1 MVGPTRRTVF
11 IASLLAVLPACTH
24 HVADLSLLSTKQVP
38 PRPYVLARGVSAE
51 ECAYQVFFIPL
62 GAPRP
67 DLGRLVERMLVQVQ
81 KANVLTEIS
90 VEEQTFVGVV
100 WNRHCLRVRAT
111 VAQFD

>member
-1 MVGPTRRTVF
+1 MF